1 MRMIH
6 RLYELLHRAASR
18 PDERRQYSAG
28 FWPDKIRRYAAD
40 MCRQY
45 SGRLLE
51 FGCGE
56 GLFLMGLKKS
66 NPSVELWGADKWGEI
81 LIKAKDAFDKAGIKD
96 IRLIHSQGER
106 LPFED
111 DFFDHAVCINVF
123 LNMDSLA
130 DVEAAAREMVRV
142 LKKDGSLIIEFR
154 NRMNPFVFLKYKL
167 ARYYDRTIKEQNLSL
182 KAFRRRE
189 IERLFQRLGC
199 SIKRNMFLGFPY
211 NGLSPIVISEVIKK

>member
-28 FWPDKIRRYAAD
+28 FWPDKIRRYAAE

-56 GLFLMGLKKS
+56 GLFLMSLKKS
-66 NPSVELWGADKWGEI
+66 NPSVELWGVDIWGEI

-111 DFFDHAVCINVF
+111 DFFDHVVCINVF
-123 LNMDSLA
+123 LNMGSLA
-130 DVEAAAREMVRV
+130 GVEAAAREMARV
-142 LKKDGSLIIEFR
+142 LKKDGSLVIEFR
-154 NRMNPFVFLKYKL
+154 NRMNPFVFLKYRL
-167 ARYYDRTIKEQNLSL
+167 ADYYDATVRKQALALTTFTIWEILGLFKAL
-182 KAFRRRE
+182 KCSVNKRE
-189 IERLFQRLGC
+189 FI
-199 SIKRNMFLGFPY
+199 GFPY
-211 NGLSPIVISEVIKK
+211 NSFAPIVIMEIKKS